1 MARKKAQ
8 KAHHSLDTN
17 PRMPN
22 NAEVD
27 GSRQR
32 HVQTRQNGSW
42 TPPGT
47 KEINV
52 EKAEVRDE
60 RKPWSFAGAM
70 GVGAAM
76 IHMTVPK
83 YMSWVVMMSLIFG
96 GCCSNVRM
104 WM

>member
-1 MARKKAQ
+1 MGRKKAQ
-8 KAHHSLDTN
+8 RAHNSLDPTF
-17 PRMPN
+17 RMPN
-22 NAEVD
+22 NIDVD

-32 HVQTRQNGSW
+32 HVLTRQNGTW

-60 RKPWSFAGAM
+60 KKPWSFAGAM
-70 GVGAAM
+70 GIAAAM

>member
-1 MARKKAQ
+1 MAI
-8 KAHHSLDTN
+8 N
-17 PRMPN
+17 P
-22 NAEVD
+22 EVE
-27 GSRQR
+27 GARQR
-32 HVQTRQNGSW
+32 HVPTRQNGSW

-52 EKAEVRDE
+52 EKAKVRDE
-60 RKPWSFAGAM
+60 RKPWSFARAM